1 MNSYVGTVSP
11 DTSICD
17 GRHTWGELSGDS
29 ILILTRTKTF
39 PGESESKAALE
50 KLAKAEDRT
59 IGNLVNR
66 IVAEYLRARKL
77 IK

>member
-1 MNSYVGTVSP
+1 MVK
-11 DTSICD
+11 D
-17 GRHTWGELSGDS
+17 GNACVIEVETMPKEPPIGIRFQSDV
-29 ILILTRTKTF
+29 KV
-39 PGESESKAALE
+39 ALE

>member
-1 MNSYVGTVSP
+1 MLK
-11 DTSICD
+11 
-17 GRHTWGELSGDS
+17 EGDARVLEVEAMPKAPPIGVRFQS
-29 ILILTRTKTF
+29 DV
-39 PGESESKAALE
+39 KAALE

>member
-1 MNSYVGTVSP
+1 MVK
-11 DTSICD
+11 D
-17 GRHTWGELSGDS
+17 GNACVLEVEVEAMPKEPPIGVRFQSDV
-29 ILILTRTKTF
+29 
-39 PGESESKAALE
+39 KAALE

-66 IVAEYLRARKL
+66 ICAEYLRARKL

>member
-1 MNSYVGTVSP
+1 MRAFEADSMPKESP
-11 DTSICD
+11 IGVRFQSDV
-17 GRHTWGELSGDS
+17 
-29 ILILTRTKTF
+29 
-39 PGESESKAALE
+39 KAALE

-66 IVAEYLRARKL
+66 IVAEYLRAKKL

>member
-1 MNSYVGTVSP
+1 MLKDAEMLAVEIAAMPKEPPIGV
-11 DTSICD
+11 
-17 GRHTWGELSGDS
+17 RFQGDV
-29 ILILTRTKTF
+29 
-39 PGESESKAALE
+39 KAALE

>member
-1 MNSYVGTVSP
+1 MGAPNLCKGIDAMLKDAEVLAVEIDAMPKEPPIGVRFQSDV
-11 DTSICD
+11 
-17 GRHTWGELSGDS
+17 
-29 ILILTRTKTF
+29 
-39 PGESESKAALE
+39 KAALE

>member
-1 MNSYVGTVSP
+1 MLK
-11 DTSICD
+11 
-17 GRHTWGELSGDS
+17 EGDARMLEVEAMPKEPPIGVRFQS
-29 ILILTRTKTF
+29 DV
-39 PGESESKAALE
+39 KAALE

-77 IK
+77 IR

>member
-1 MNSYVGTVSP
+1 MIDIRQGYV
-11 DTSICD
+11 
-17 GRHTWGELSGDS
+17 RWRAHLSGARLRKGPP
-29 ILILTRTKTF
+29 IGVRLPK
-39 PGESESKAALE
+39 GVKAALE

-66 IVAEYLRARKL
+66 ICAEYLRARKL

>member
-1 MNSYVGTVSP
+1 MLNEAGALQLEIDAMPKEPPIGVRFQTDV
-11 DTSICD
+11 
-17 GRHTWGELSGDS
+17 
-29 ILILTRTKTF
+29 
-39 PGESESKAALE
+39 KAALE

-66 IVAEYLRARKL
+66 IVAEYLRAKKL

>member
-1 MNSYVGTVSP
+1 MPKEPPIGVRFQSDV
-11 DTSICD
+11 
-17 GRHTWGELSGDS
+17 
-29 ILILTRTKTF
+29 
-39 PGESESKAALE
+39 KAALE

-66 IVAEYLRARKL
+66 IVAEYLRTRKL

>member
-1 MNSYVGTVSP
+1 MLNDDEVLAREIDAMPKEPPIGVRFQSDV
-11 DTSICD
+11 
-17 GRHTWGELSGDS
+17 
-29 ILILTRTKTF
+29 
-39 PGESESKAALE
+39 KAALE

-66 IVAEYLRARKL
+66 IVAEYLRAKKL